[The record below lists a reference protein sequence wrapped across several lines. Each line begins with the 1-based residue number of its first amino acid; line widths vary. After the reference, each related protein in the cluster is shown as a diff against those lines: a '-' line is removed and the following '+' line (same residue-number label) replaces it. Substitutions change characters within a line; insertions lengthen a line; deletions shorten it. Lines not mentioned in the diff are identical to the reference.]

1 VLGGGTCAIESPH
14 VGSVR
19 ENWQQ
24 DVWQPPRDQWKL
36 SPQPKSLPGDVGDA
50 EACGGI
56 KREPDFDG
64 RTVVVQARSSRAWR
78 SRLVGSDG
86 VGLGRR
92 RAMLAIKQGVL
103 RQGVC

>member
-19 ENWQQ
+19 ENRQQ
-24 DVWQPPRDQWKL
+24 DVWQPPRDQ
-36 SPQPKSLPGDVGDA
+36 PQPKSLPGGVGVA
-50 EACGGI
+50 AACGGI
-56 KREPDFDG
+56 EREPDFDG
-64 RTVVVQARSSRAWR
+64 RTVVVQARSSRAWK

-92 RAMLAIKQGVL
+92 RAMLAIKQGAL